1 MTGNDTGDDRVQRLR
16 RPDGNTVAYATT
28 SGRTPT
34 VAFLGGFRSDM
45 TGTKAMALEAW
56 AGRTGRAFVR
66 FDYLGHGQSS
76 GRFEDGTIGR
86 WLDDSLAV
94 LDQLTEGKLVLVGSS
109 MGGWLSLLAARARP
123 ERLAGLVLIA
133 AAPDFTERMLMKGLS
148 PEDRERLQG
157 EGRLERPSQYSPE
170 PSVFTWKLIE
180 EGRDHLLLDKK
191 LALPCPVRLLH
202 GQSDPDVPWEYSLQI
217 AEHLEAPEVITTLIK
232 GGDHRLSTP
241 ADIARLIAAVEEL
254 VGGPRDGQGVTSLQE
269 VIRWAMARTPSR

>member
-1 MTGNDTGDDRVQRLR
+1 MVAAGNTRMAQRDDRVQRLQ

-45 TGTKAMALEAW
+45 TGTKAMALEDW
-56 AGRTGRAFVR
+56 ARRTGRAFVR

-133 AAPDFTERMLMKGLS
+133 AAPDFTERMLLKGLS
-148 PEDRERLQG
+148 PEDRARAAARRAAG
-157 EGRLERPSQYSPE
+157 
-170 PSVFTWKLIE
+170 
-180 EGRDHLLLDKK
+180 
-191 LALPCPVRLLH
+191 APVAIFARAVGL
-202 GQSDPDVPWEYSLQI
+202 
-217 AEHLEAPEVITTLIK
+217 HLEADRGGAQSPPARQEARAALSGAAAARPERSRRAVGIFAADREPP
-232 GGDHRLSTP
+232 GSARGDHDLDQGRRPSPEHSGRHRT
-241 ADIARLIAAVEEL
+241 RLIATVEEL
-254 VGGPRDGQGVTSLQE
+254 LP
-269 VIRWAMARTPSR
+269 

>member
-1 MTGNDTGDDRVQRLR
+1 MTGDDRVQRLP
-16 RPDGNTVAYATT
+16 RPDGNAIAYAKTT
-28 SGRTPT
+28 GRAPT

-45 TGTKAMALEAW
+45 TGTKALALEAW
-56 AGRTGRAFVR
+56 ARQRGQAFVR

-94 LDQLTEGKLVLVGSS
+94 LDQLTEGPLVLVGSS

-133 AAPDFTERMLMKGLS
+133 AAPDFTERLLLGGLS
-148 PEDRERLQG
+148 PQDRATLER
-157 EGRLERPSQYSPE
+157 EGRLEKPSQYSPE

-180 EGRDHLLLDKK
+180 EGRHHLLLDRP
-191 LALPCPVRLLH
+191 LSLPCPVRLLH
-202 GQSDPDVPWEYSLQI
+202 GQADPDVPWEYSLQI
-217 AEHLEAPEVITTLIK
+217 AQHLDAPDVVTTFIK

-241 ADIARLIAAVEEL
+241 ADIARLVATVEEL
-254 VGGPRDGQGVTSLQE
+254 
-269 VIRWAMARTPSR
+269 A

>member
-1 MTGNDTGDDRVQRLR
+1 MDNGNRVQRLQ
-16 RPDGNTVAYATT
+16 RPDGNTVAFAQTEG
-28 SGRTPT
+28 SEPT
-34 VAFLGGFRSDM
+34 VVFLGGFRSDM

-56 AGRTGRAFVR
+56 ARLTGRSYLR

-94 LDQLTEGKLVLVGSS
+94 IDANTTGRLVLVGSS
-109 MGGWLSLLAARARP
+109 MGGWLSLLVALKRT

-133 AAPDFTERMLMKGLS
+133 AAPDFTERMLLRSLS
-148 PEDRERLQG
+148 PEDRAILQR

-180 EGRDHLLLDKK
+180 EGRNHLVLDKK

-202 GQSDPDVPWEYSLQI
+202 GQRDPDVPWEYSLQI
-217 AEHLEAPEVITTLIK
+217 ADHLEAPEVITTLVK

-241 ADIARLIAAVEEL
+241 ADIARLVATVEEL
-254 VGGPRDGQGVTSLQE
+254 
-269 VIRWAMARTPSR
+269 AH

>member
-1 MTGNDTGDDRVQRLR
+1 MNDGDRAQRLV

-28 SGRTPT
+28 AGRAPT

-45 TGTKAMALEAW
+45 TGTKAIALETW
-56 AGRTGRAFVR
+56 ARKEGRAYVR

-94 LDQLTEGKLVLVGSS
+94 LDQLTTGKLVLVGSS

-133 AAPDFTERMLMKGLS
+133 AAPDFTERMLLKGLS
-148 PEDRERLQG
+148 PEERTRLQR
-157 EGRLERPSQYSPE
+157 EGRLERPSRYSPE

-180 EGRDHLLLDKK
+180 EGRQHLLLDKK
-191 LALPCPVRLLH
+191 LSLPCPVRLLH

-217 AEHLEAPEVITTLIK
+217 ANHLEAPDVITTLIK

-241 ADIARLIAAVEEL
+241 ADIARLIATVEEL
-254 VGGPRDGQGVTSLQE
+254 LPR
-269 VIRWAMARTPSR
+269 

>member
-1 MTGNDTGDDRVQRLR
+1 MNDDAKVQRLP

-28 SGRTPT
+28 PGRAPT

-56 AGRTGRAFVR
+56 AAKTGRAYLR

-94 LDQLTEGKLVLVGSS
+94 IDRLTIGKLVLVGSS
-109 MGGWLSLLAARARP
+109 MGGWLSPADRATL
-123 ERLAGLVLIA
+123 ER
-133 AAPDFTERMLMKGLS
+133 D
-148 PEDRERLQG
+148 
-157 EGRLERPSQYSPE
+157 GRLERPSQYSPE
-170 PSVFTWKLIE
+170 PSVFTFKLIE
-180 EGRDHLLLDKK
+180 EGRNHLLLDKK
-191 LALPCPVRLLH
+191 LSLPCRVRLLH

-217 AEHLEAPEVITTLIK
+217 AAHLEAPEVITTLIK

-241 ADIARLIAAVEEL
+241 ADIARLIATVEEL
-254 VGGPRDGQGVTSLQE
+254 AP
-269 VIRWAMARTPSR
+269 